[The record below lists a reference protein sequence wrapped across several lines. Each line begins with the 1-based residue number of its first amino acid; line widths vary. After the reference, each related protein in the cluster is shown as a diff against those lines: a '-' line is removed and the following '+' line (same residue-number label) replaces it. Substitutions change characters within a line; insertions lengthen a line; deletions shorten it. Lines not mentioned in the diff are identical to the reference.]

1 MKDKSIHKTRIVW
14 NLSPYPNLKEKKRGL
29 NCHTL
34 EDGRRKP
41 KDEDVGIAA
50 HAMRENRLLPCI
62 FRKFPT
68 FSSTSKSNTLLI
80 NFVCLSIRKLTAQIY
95 GLFFKRQICSLA

>member
-1 MKDKSIHKTRIVW
+1 MLLTDYVIKR
-14 NLSPYPNLKEKKRGL
+14 KRGL

-80 NFVCLSIRKLTAQIY
+80 KLYVVISFEYHDKYMNFS
-95 GLFFKRQICSLA
+95 

>member
-1 MKDKSIHKTRIVW
+1 MLII
-14 NLSPYPNLKEKKRGL
+14 LQKKRGL

-41 KDEDVGIAA
+41 KDEDVEIAV
-50 HAMRENRLLPCI
+50 HAYARTACFLAP

-68 FSSTSKSNTLLI
+68 FSSTSKSNTLLV
-80 NFVCLSIRKLTAQIY
+80 NSKVCTHNCVALQK
-95 GLFFKRQICSLA
+95 